1 MTEKFIQL
9 LNEMLAQNGPMLK
22 GVSAKTVAEYKN
34 MVEQNEV
41 DPDRFYLVYDENAD
55 ESTGTVVLVNGKSVY
70 IFDAD
75 TKQDK
80 EDEGLET
87 VAKNIVDAINEVR
100 RSIPS
105 LAGLASEAYAEQKA
119 AEKAGEALQSAKAY
133 MDKAIVE
140 EVAKIVAGA
149 DASFDTLKEI
159 ADWIKSHPESVAEIN
174 ALIQANAEK
183 ILLNETAIENVR
195 TLLQEMQESFV
206 KVSDGDAFVKSALT
220 NLTLAN
226 DEKTS
231 VCNAIGALPKPA
243 GQPTGAALLQVFYN
257 PAALT
262 TTYSYVN
269 VGLASGNIAAYQNNT
284 TDLSVIYGNG
294 TTLYVDTPKGT
305 KQVANKAY
313 VDNVFAARRKVYKL
327 SEFITELG
335 QGKFTDGALVVF
347 TMLPREYPVLRVEN
361 TPSSHSVL
369 HQYISINQGA
379 YYEYNFVCGAA
390 YCKLTYTV
398 YSNPNL
404 ESTSP
409 ITIEDYLSTRPNSEV
424 YVYD

>member
-55 ESTGTVVLVNGKSVY
+55 ESTGTIVLVNGKSVY

-105 LAGLASEAYAEQKA
+105 LAGLASETYAEQKA

-159 ADWIKSHPESVAEIN
+159 ADWIKAHPESVAEIN

-183 ILLNETAIENVR
+183 IILNETAVANVR
-195 TLLQEMQESFV
+195 VLLEELQSSSV
-206 KVSDGDAFVKSALT
+206 KVSDRDAFVTNALT
-220 NLTLAN
+220 NLTLTS

-231 VCNAIGALPKPA
+231 VCNAIGALPKPS
-243 GQPTGAALLQVFYN
+243 GIPTGVGVLTITYNMLTGAYTYGYASMGNSATQIVQYSSTTSTDMSMMYGSNVTIYVDIPKGNKQAANKMFVENLPDYFIPTDTQKTKWLSMLGIIEYVSGELSKIVAGADSSFDTLKEIADWIKAH
-257 PAALT
+257 PEDVAAINAAIQANTDKINGLI
-262 TTYSYVN
+262 TYS
-269 VGLASGNIAAYQNNT
+269 T
-284 TDLSVIYGNG
+284 TDIGEGSAL
-294 TTLYVDTPKGT
+294 
-305 KQVANKAY
+305 A
-313 VDNVFAARRKVYKL
+313 
-327 SEFITELG
+327 
-335 QGKFTDGALVVF
+335 DGAIYVV
-347 TMLPREYPVLRVEN
+347 
-361 TPSSHSVL
+361 
-369 HQYISINQGA
+369 
-379 YYEYNFVCGAA
+379 YE
-390 YCKLTYTV
+390 
-398 YSNPNL
+398 
-404 ESTSP
+404 E
-409 ITIEDYLSTRPNSEV
+409 
-424 YVYD
+424 

>member
-9 LNEMLAQNGPMLK
+9 LNEMLALNGPMLK

-80 EDEGLET
+80 EDTGLET
-87 VAKNIVDAINEVR
+87 VAKNIVEAINEVR

-105 LAGLASEAYAEQKA
+105 LEGLASETYAEQKA

-159 ADWIKSHPESVAEIN
+159 ADWIKSHPESVAQIN
-174 ALIQANAEK
+174 ALIQANAQK

-195 TLLQEMQESFV
+195 TLLQEMQGNFVQIEDRDSFV
-206 KVSDGDAFVKSALT
+206 IGGLTENSQTLSSEQQTSAC
-220 NLTLAN
+220 
-226 DEKTS
+226 DF
-231 VCNAIGALPKPA
+231 IGAFPKPSGTVA
-243 GQPTGAALLQVFYN
+243 GIAVPCISYN
-257 PAALT
+257 PALLKY
-262 TTYSYVN
+262 TYGYQN
-269 VGLASGNIAAYQNNT
+269 VGTSQGWLPVYYTNT
-284 TDLSVIYGNG
+284 TDMSMMYGTG
-294 TTLYVDTPKGT
+294 VTLYADKPIGK
-305 KQVANKAY
+305 KQVANKEY
-313 VDNVFAARRKVYKL
+313 VDDLVDNL
-327 SEFITELG
+327 LG
-335 QGKFTDGALVVF
+335 GINTALEEILGV
-347 TMLPREYPVLRVEN
+347 
-361 TPSSHSVL
+361 
-369 HQYISINQGA
+369 
-379 YYEYNFVCGAA
+379 
-390 YCKLTYTV
+390 
-398 YSNPNL
+398 
-404 ESTSP
+404 
-409 ITIEDYLSTRPNSEV
+409 
-424 YVYD
+424 

>member
-9 LNEMLAQNGPMLK
+9 LNEMLALNGPMLK

-80 EDEGLET
+80 EDTGLET

-105 LAGLASEAYAEQKA
+105 LAGLASETYAEQKA
-119 AEKAGEALQSAKAY
+119 SEKAGEALQSAKAY

-183 ILLNETAIENVR
+183 IILNETAVANVR
-195 TLLQEMQESFV
+195 VLLEELQSNSV
-206 KVSDGDAFVKSALT
+206 KVSDGDAFVKNALT
-220 NLTLAN
+220 SLTLTN

-231 VCNAIGALPKPA
+231 VCDVIGALPKPS
-243 GQPTGAALLQVFYN
+243 GIPTGVGLLTVTYNMVTGAYTYGYASMGNSATQIVQYSSTTSTDMSMMYGNNVTIYVDIPKGNKQAANKMFVENLPDYFIPTDAQKTKWLSMLGIIEYVSGELSKIVAGADASFDSLKEIADWIKAH
-257 PAALT
+257 PESVAAINASIQANTDKINGLI
-262 TTYSYVN
+262 TYS
-269 VGLASGNIAAYQNNT
+269 T
-284 TDLSVIYGNG
+284 TDIGEGSAL
-294 TTLYVDTPKGT
+294 
-305 KQVANKAY
+305 A
-313 VDNVFAARRKVYKL
+313 
-327 SEFITELG
+327 
-335 QGKFTDGALVVF
+335 DGAIYVV
-347 TMLPREYPVLRVEN
+347 
-361 TPSSHSVL
+361 
-369 HQYISINQGA
+369 
-379 YYEYNFVCGAA
+379 YE
-390 YCKLTYTV
+390 
-398 YSNPNL
+398 
-404 ESTSP
+404 E
-409 ITIEDYLSTRPNSEV
+409 
-424 YVYD
+424 